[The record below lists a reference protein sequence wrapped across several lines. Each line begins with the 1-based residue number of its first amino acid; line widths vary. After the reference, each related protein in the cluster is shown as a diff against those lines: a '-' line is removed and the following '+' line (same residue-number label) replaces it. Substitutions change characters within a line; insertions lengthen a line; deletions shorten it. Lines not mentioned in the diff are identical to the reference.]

1 MFLPLDVGSEGST
14 AKTLSSPVTM
24 QADLPNTTIIK
35 GFDNETVANST
46 MPVST
51 VTFVNGDE
59 TKDYNSSL
67 NLWDVTNYTMDD
79 SNKGHKENR
88 DESDEESSDDHD
100 DDDDDD
106 DDDEE
111 EEDEKFCNI
120 LAEESESDFYI
131 RLADFIFLFI
141 GPMVVITVLYS
152 LIVARLWCVKVC

>member
-1 MFLPLDVGSEGST
+1 MFLTLDVGSEGSV

-24 QADLPNTTIIK
+24 QVDFANTAIIK
-35 GFDNETVANST
+35 GFDNETIDNST
-46 MPVST
+46 ITIST

-59 TKDYNSSL
+59 SKDYNLSR
-67 NLWDVTNYTMDD
+67 NLWDVTDYTMDN
-79 SNKGHKENR
+79 SNKGNKENH
-88 DESDEESSDDHD
+88 DESDEDSSDDH
-100 DDDDDD
+100 DDDD

>member
-1 MFLPLDVGSEGST
+1 MFLPLDIGSEGST

-46 MPVST
+46 IPVST

-59 TKDYNSSL
+59 TKDYNLSR

-79 SNKGHKENR
+79 SKKENKENHH
-88 DESDEESSDDHD
+88 ESDEERKEDHD

-106 DDDEE
+106 DE